1 MSTLVMSVVDT
12 QTLLNSL
19 LSLQAS
25 VDRPSE
31 DICIKIASL
40 QGLAETGDSV
50 RVTDWRRGSGGAYQ
64 AQQQQKWRKP
74 GQGHEQRGYEQR
86 GHEQRGGGHEQRG
99 YEQRG
104 HEQRGHEQRGHEHQ
118 PVNVLEQPRPVTTA
132 PPVGRYH
139 SRFRNS
145 NQPVE
150 EKILNNIILSKLN
163 KFSQATYPEVREF
176 LYQIL
181 GSGEADLQEFVRD
194 FMRLVFRKAAS
205 EEIFCPLYAK
215 LLAEISSK
223 YTVILEEMNLLSDNY
238 LEIFDEITEDKV
250 ADYNTFVQKNTE
262 KKYRLGYSQFLSE
275 LAKQEILPLP
285 ILGAT
290 FKKLI
295 ALIEESA
302 KLPDKKVLVEEY
314 TDCLMRMTRIF
325 KGRTTP
331 FSKKARE
338 MILPLFMVL
347 YDNFKTSKELFVSC
361 SPKCGFILM
370 EIHDILRG

>member
-1 MSTLVMSVVDT
+1 MSSTLAMSVADT
-12 QTLLNSL
+12 QTLLNGL
-19 LSLQAS
+19 LSLQAN

-31 DICIKIASL
+31 DICTKIASL

-50 RVTDWRRGSGGAYQ
+50 RVTDWRKGSGTYQ
-64 AQQQQKWRKP
+64 AQHQNKWRKP
-74 GQGHEQRGYEQR
+74 AHGQER
-86 GHEQRGGGHEQRG
+86 
-99 YEQRG
+99 
-104 HEQRGHEQRGHEHQ
+104 HQ
-118 PVNVLEQPRPVTTA
+118 ERHVQERPVTTA
-132 PPVGRYH
+132 PPLGRYQ

-145 NQPVE
+145 TQPVE

-163 KFSQATYPEVREF
+163 KFSQTTYPEVREF

-205 EEIFCPLYAK
+205 EEIFCPLYAR

-238 LEIFDEITEDKV
+238 LEIFDEITEDKA

-295 ALIEESA
+295 TLIDTA
-302 KLPDKKVLVEEY
+302 GKLPDKKVLVEEY

-325 KGRTTP
+325 KGRTSS
-331 FSKKARE
+331 FSRKSRE
-338 MILPLFMVL
+338 MILPIFMVL
-347 YDNFKTSKELFVSC
+347 YDEFKANKEAFVSC

-370 EIHDILRG
+370 DIYDILRV

>member
-1 MSTLVMSVVDT
+1 MSSTLAMSVADT
-12 QTLLNSL
+12 QTLLNGL
-19 LSLQAS
+19 LSLQAN

-31 DICIKIASL
+31 DICTKIASL
-40 QGLAETGDSV
+40 QGLAETGESV
-50 RVTDWRRGSGGAYQ
+50 RVTDWRKGSGGTYQ
-64 AQQQQKWRKP
+64 AQQQHNQNKWRKP
-74 GQGHEQRGYEQR
+74 GQGQAHGQVQE
-86 GHEQRGGGHEQRG
+86 
-99 YEQRG
+99 
-104 HEQRGHEQRGHEHQ
+104 
-118 PVNVLEQPRPVTTA
+118 RPVTTA
-132 PPVGRYH
+132 PPLGRYQ

-163 KFSQATYPEVREF
+163 KFSQTTYPEVREF

-205 EEIFCPLYAK
+205 EEIFCPLYAR

-238 LEIFDEITEDKV
+238 LEIFDEITEDKA
-250 ADYNTFVQKNTE
+250 ADYNSFVQKNTE

-295 ALIEESA
+295 TLISDSA
-302 KLPDKKVLVEEY
+302 KLSDKKVLVEEY

-325 KGRTTP
+325 KGRTTS
-331 FSKKARE
+331 FSKKSRE
-338 MILPLFMVL
+338 MILPIFMIF
-347 YDNFKTSKELFVSC
+347 YDEFKANKEAFVSC

-370 EIHDILRG
+370 EIHDILRNVVT

>member
-1 MSTLVMSVVDT
+1 MSVADT
-12 QTLLNSL
+12 QTFLVSL
-19 LSLQAS
+19 LALQAS

-31 DICIKIASL
+31 DICTKIAGL
-40 QGLAETGDSV
+40 QGLAETGDSA
-50 RVTDWRRGSGGAYQ
+50 RMNDWRRGSGGGYQ
-64 AQQQQKWRKP
+64 AQQQNKWRKP
-74 GQGHEQRGYEQR
+74 GGH
-86 GHEQRGGGHEQRG
+86 
-99 YEQRG
+99 EQRG
-104 HEQRGHEQRGHEHQ
+104 HEQRGHEQRGHEQRGH
-118 PVNVLEQPRPVTTA
+118 EQRGHEQRGHEQRGYEQRPNTQETPATTA
-132 PPVGRYH
+132 PPVGRYQ

-145 NQPVE
+145 TQPVE

-163 KFSQATYPEVREF
+163 KFSQTTYPEVREF

-205 EEIFCPLYAK
+205 EEIFCPLYAR

-238 LEIFDEITEDKV
+238 LEIFDEITEDKDT
-250 ADYNTFVQKNTE
+250 DYNMFVQKNTE

-285 ILGAT
+285 ILSAT

-295 ALIEESA
+295 SLIIESG
-302 KLPDKKVLVEEY
+302 KIPDNRVVVEEY
-314 TDCLMRMTRIF
+314 TDCLMRMARVF
-325 KGRTTP
+325 KGRTTS
-331 FSKKARE
+331 FSRNARE
-338 MILPLFMVL
+338 MILPIFNTL
-347 YDNFKTSKELFVSC
+347 YDDFKKDKDIFVSC

-370 EIHDILRG
+370 DIYDILRV

>member
-1 MSTLVMSVVDT
+1 MSTILAMSVADT
-12 QTLLNSL
+12 QVFLSAL
-19 LSLQAS
+19 LSLQAN

-31 DICIKIASL
+31 DICTKIAGL
-40 QGLAETGDSV
+40 QGLAEMSDSV
-50 RVTDWRRGSGGAYQ
+50 RAADWRRGSGGTYQ

-74 GQGHEQRGYEQR
+74 SVQMAATSTYE
-86 GHEQRGGGHEQRG
+86 
-99 YEQRG
+99 
-104 HEQRGHEQRGHEHQ
+104 
-118 PVNVLEQPRPVTTA
+118 RPVTTA
-132 PPVGRYH
+132 PPLGRYQ

-163 KFSQATYPEVREF
+163 KFSQTTYPEVREF

-205 EEIFCPLYAK
+205 EEVFCPLYAR

-250 ADYNTFVQKNTE
+250 SDYDTFVRKNSE

-295 ALIEESA
+295 TLIDESA
-302 KLPDKKVLVEEY
+302 RLPDKKVLVEEY
-314 TDCLMRMTRIF
+314 TDCLMRMTRVF
-325 KGRTTP
+325 KGRTTS
-331 FSKKARE
+331 FSKRARE
-338 MILPLFMVL
+338 MIVPIFATF
-347 YDNFKTSKELFVSC
+347 YDIFTTNKEVFVSC

-370 EIHDILRG
+370 EVYDILRA

>member
-1 MSTLVMSVVDT
+1 MSTLVMSVLDT
-12 QTLLNSL
+12 QTFLNSL

-40 QGLAETGDSV
+40 QGLAETGDSA
-50 RVTDWRRGSGGAYQ
+50 RVTDWRRGSGAYQ

-74 GQGHEQRGYEQR
+74 GQGH
-86 GHEQRGGGHEQRG
+86 GHMQ
-99 YEQRG
+99 
-104 HEQRGHEQRGHEHQ
+104 EHQ
-118 PVNVLEQPRPVTTA
+118 PHANVLEQPRPVTTA
-132 PPVGRYH
+132 PPLGRYH

-205 EEIFCPLYAK
+205 EEIFCPLYAR

-295 ALIEESA
+295 TLIDESA
-302 KLPDKKVLVEEY
+302 KLPDKRVLVEEY

-325 KGRTTP
+325 KGRTTS
-331 FSKKARE
+331 FSKRARE
-338 MILPLFMVL
+338 MILPIFMVL
-347 YDNFKTSKELFVSC
+347 YDDFKTSKELFVSC

-370 EIHDILRG
+370 EIHDILRNVVT

>member
-1 MSTLVMSVVDT
+1 MSSTLAMSVADT
-12 QTLLNSL
+12 QTLLNGL
-19 LSLQAS
+19 LSLQAN

-31 DICIKIASL
+31 DICTKIAGL

-50 RVTDWRRGSGGAYQ
+50 RVTDWRRGSGGTYQ
-64 AQQQQKWRKP
+64 AQQQHQNKWRKP
-74 GQGHEQRGYEQR
+74 GQGQGQSQAQGQGQGPTQE
-86 GHEQRGGGHEQRG
+86 
-99 YEQRG
+99 
-104 HEQRGHEQRGHEHQ
+104 
-118 PVNVLEQPRPVTTA
+118 RPVTTA
-132 PPVGRYH
+132 PPVGRYQ

-145 NQPVE
+145 NQLVE

-163 KFSQATYPEVREF
+163 KFSQTTYPEIREF

-205 EEIFCPLYAK
+205 EEIFCPLYAR

-295 ALIEESA
+295 ALIDKSC
-302 KLPDKKVLVEEY
+302 KLPDKRVLVEEY

-325 KGRTTP
+325 KGRTTS
-331 FSKKARE
+331 FSRNSRE
-338 MILPLFMVL
+338 MILPIFMVF
-347 YDNFKTSKELFVSC
+347 YDNFNENKELFVSC
-361 SPKCGFILM
+361 SPKCGYILM
-370 EIHDILRG
+370 EIYDILRS

>member
-1 MSTLVMSVVDT
+1 MSSTLAMSVADT
-12 QTLLNSL
+12 QTLLNGL
-19 LSLQAS
+19 LSLQAN

-31 DICIKIASL
+31 DICTKIASL
-40 QGLAETGDSV
+40 QGLAETGESV
-50 RVTDWRRGSGGAYQ
+50 RVTDWRKGSGGTYQ
-64 AQQQQKWRKP
+64 AQQQHNQNKWRKP
-74 GQGHEQRGYEQR
+74 GQGQGQGQGQVQE
-86 GHEQRGGGHEQRG
+86 
-99 YEQRG
+99 
-104 HEQRGHEQRGHEHQ
+104 
-118 PVNVLEQPRPVTTA
+118 RPVTTA
-132 PPVGRYH
+132 PPLGRYQ

-163 KFSQATYPEVREF
+163 KFSQTTYPEVREF

-205 EEIFCPLYAK
+205 EEIFCPLYAR

-238 LEIFDEITEDKV
+238 LEIFDEITEDKA

-295 ALIEESA
+295 TLIGDSA
-302 KLPDKKVLVEEY
+302 KLSDKKVLVEEY

-325 KGRTTP
+325 KGRTTS
-331 FSKKARE
+331 FSRKSRE
-338 MILPLFMVL
+338 MILPIFMIF
-347 YDNFKTSKELFVSC
+347 YDEFKANKEAFVSC

>member
-1 MSTLVMSVVDT
+1 MSVADT
-12 QTLLNSL
+12 QTLLNGL
-19 LSLQAS
+19 LSLQAN

-31 DICIKIASL
+31 DICTKIASL
-40 QGLAETGDSV
+40 QGLAETGESV
-50 RVTDWRRGSGGAYQ
+50 RVTDWRRGSGGTYQ
-64 AQQQQKWRKP
+64 AQQQHQNKWRKP
-74 GQGHEQRGYEQR
+74 GQGQGQANVQEQR
-86 GHEQRGGGHEQRG
+86 
-99 YEQRG
+99 
-104 HEQRGHEQRGHEHQ
+104 
-118 PVNVLEQPRPVTTA
+118 PVQERPVTTA
-132 PPVGRYH
+132 PPLGRYQ

-163 KFSQATYPEVREF
+163 KFSQTTYPEVKEF

-205 EEIFCPLYAK
+205 EEIFCPLYAR

-295 ALIEESA
+295 TLIEESS

-325 KGRTTP
+325 KGRTTS
-331 FSKKARE
+331 FSRKSRE
-338 MILPLFMVL
+338 MILPIFMVL
-347 YDNFKTSKELFVSC
+347 YDDFKANKESFVSC
-361 SPKCGFILM
+361 SPKCGYILM
-370 EIHDILRG
+370 EIYDILRI

>member
-1 MSTLVMSVVDT
+1 MLR
-12 QTLLNSL
+12 QLNREL
-19 LSLQAS
+19 EHHLK
-25 VDRPSE
+25 E
-31 DICIKIASL
+31 K
-40 QGLAETGDSV
+40 
-50 RVTDWRRGSGGAYQ
+50 
-64 AQQQQKWRKP
+64 QQQQKWRKP
-74 GQGHEQRGYEQR
+74 GQGQGQEQR
-86 GHEQRGGGHEQRG
+86 
-99 YEQRG
+99 
-104 HEQRGHEQRGHEHQ
+104 
-118 PVNVLEQPRPVTTA
+118 PVQERPVTTA
-132 PPVGRYH
+132 PPLGRYQ

-163 KFSQATYPEVREF
+163 KFSQTTYPEVKEF

-205 EEIFCPLYAK
+205 EEIFCPLYAR

-275 LAKQEILPLP
+275 LAKQEILPLS

-295 ALIEESA
+295 SLIEESA

-325 KGRTTP
+325 KGRTTS
-331 FSKKARE
+331 FSRKSRE
-338 MILPLFMVL
+338 MIFPIFMVL
-347 YDNFKTSKELFVSC
+347 YDDFKTNKEVFVSC

-370 EIHDILRG
+370 EIYDILRC

>member
-1 MSTLVMSVVDT
+1 MSVADT
-12 QTLLNSL
+12 QTFLNGL

-31 DICIKIASL
+31 DICTKIASL
-40 QGLAETGDSV
+40 QGLAETGESV
-50 RVTDWRRGSGGAYQ
+50 RVTDWRRGSGGTYQ
-64 AQQQQKWRKP
+64 AQQQHQNKWRKP
-74 GQGHEQRGYEQR
+74 GQGQGQANVMEQRPPAQE
-86 GHEQRGGGHEQRG
+86 
-99 YEQRG
+99 
-104 HEQRGHEQRGHEHQ
+104 
-118 PVNVLEQPRPVTTA
+118 RPVTTA
-132 PPVGRYH
+132 PPLGRYQ

-163 KFSQATYPEVREF
+163 KFSQTTYPEVKEF

-205 EEIFCPLYAK
+205 EEIFCPLYAR

-238 LEIFDEITEDKV
+238 LEIFDEITEDKA

-295 ALIEESA
+295 TLIEESA

-325 KGRTTP
+325 KGRTTS
-331 FSKKARE
+331 FSKRSRE
-338 MILPLFMVL
+338 MILPIFMVL
-347 YDNFKTSKELFVSC
+347 YDEFKANKEVFVSC

-370 EIHDILRG
+370 EIYDILRG